1 MHNCKSARNSFIDLA
16 LDEIPQGASRQL
28 LAELND
34 CRECHDEYAA
44 LRSALH
50 VSTQALRSTSPGES
64 FWPGYRD
71 RLRQSLLASSEREP
85 VSGSRLGERAG
96 ISSGPWL
103 ALRALLTTSVR
114 VPLPAALALM
124 LLFVMSV
131 VGLRSLGEKNAIPA
145 MPMATVE
152 TRTVLVPVIQEKVQ
166 EKIVTRIVYADRLGG
181 RRGESDRTPANLR
194 KDLANN
200 LGNGVG
206 NNLAGADSESSRKTA
221 LNLVGFE
228 PTDEVKLTIIKGSDP
243 K

>member
-16 LDEIPQGASRQL
+16 LDEIPRGESRQL

-44 LRSALH
+44 LRSTLH
-50 VSTQALRSTSPGES
+50 VSTQALRSTSPGEN
-64 FWPGYRD
+64 FWPGYHN
-71 RLRQSLLASSEREP
+71 RLRQAVLESSDSKDL
-85 VSGSRLGERAG
+85 VSGSRLRERAG
-96 ISSGPWL
+96 ISNGPWS

-131 VGLRSLGEKNAIPA
+131 VGLRSLGEKDAIPA
-145 MPMATVE
+145 MPTTTVE

-166 EKIVTRIVYADRLGG
+166 EKIVTRVVYAERG
-181 RRGESDRTPANLR
+181 RRGESDRTPANLSN
-194 KDLANN
+194 DV
-200 LGNGVG
+200 GYGPG
-206 NNLAGADSESSRKTA
+206 NNLASAASESSGRTA